1 MKKRFVSIFLF
12 TRSVHS
18 MLKLKK
24 LHQVEIFF
32 LAVVAF
38 FAFDIGDLKYAFALL
53 FVVVIIFQNVWV
65 KERAIVIN
73 AVTKKIMNIVWCLI
87 FLFLITI
94 VLQLIN
100 GYNSYA
106 FNEAIYY
113 FTPIA
118 IIFVY
123 SQIATSESI
132 DNVMN
137 WMFVIYVV
145 NFLYDTAGNLTVANI
160 MSISFSDSYSPFES
174 GYSFIFILFE
184 CYYLKKGRTGLA
196 AVSFFINFL
205 AFKRLAV
212 VMGIFFFVFRK
223 VIFNDKKI
231 SDLTF
236 YATVA
241 IFVLIP
247 VVTVYAVENDFDE
260 WFYGVFGEDIDELT
274 LLRYSRL
281 EMTIASDE
289 IKYGMGSVVT
299 FMTEKLNDLNET
311 SLDSRSLH
319 NDLVQMYLECGIF
332 GSIAW
337 TYSYF
342 KFARVSRSTFA
353 IMVYVFTESIVN
365 HPFGAGSVP
374 VWIVIYFY
382 IAYFIMEEE
391 RKEKTAKSEEPAEEP
406 VIESEENEVV
416 GKVKKLE

>member
-1 MKKRFVSIFLF
+1 
-12 TRSVHS
+12 
-18 MLKLKK
+18 MLKFKK
-24 LHQVEIFF
+24 LHQVEILF
-32 LAVVAF
+32 LAVVAC
-38 FAFDIGDLKYAFALL
+38 FAFDIGDIKYIFALL
-53 FVVVIIFQNVWV
+53 FVAVIILQNVWV

-73 AVTKKIMNIVWCLI
+73 AVAEKMMNIVWCLI
-87 FLFLITI
+87 FLFSITI

-106 FNEAIYY
+106 FNEALYY

-118 IIFVY
+118 IILAY

-137 WMFVIYVV
+137 WMLAIYL
-145 NFLYDTAGNLTVANI
+145 FKFFYDTAGQLTIANI
-160 MSISFSDSYSPFES
+160 MKISFADSYSPFEN

-196 AVSFFINFL
+196 ALCFFVNFL
-205 AFKRLAV
+205 SFKRLTV
-212 VMGIFFFVFRK
+212 VMGLLFFVFRK

-260 WFYGVFGEDIDELT
+260 WFYEVFGEDIDELT
-274 LLRYSRL
+274 LSRYSRL
-281 EMTIASDE
+281 EMTIASDD

-299 FMTEKLNDLNET
+299 FMTEKLNDLNNT

-332 GSIAW
+332 GTIAW

-342 KFARVSRSTFA
+342 KFARVSRSTFI
-353 IMVYVFTESIVN
+353 IMIYVFTESIVN

-374 VWIVIYFY
+374 KWIVIYFY

-391 RKEKTAKSEEPAEEP
+391 KKKETAKSEEPAEEP
-406 VIESEENEVV
+406 VIESEEDEVV